1 MHGYIIIGIR
11 RYIHMHSKNNMLF
24 IFVCIILM
32 CSYVQ
37 FVYNIQCAVTCI
49 LACRT
54 LALVFIEYS
63 IQTAGLPPSLHG
75 QHSYFEISWPIG
87 EGERGVP
94 LNHIWGHELFGV
106 KGLRVHHHLSTINML
121 SALRTLIYTCVLI
134 IHKFI

>member
-1 MHGYIIIGIR
+1 
-11 RYIHMHSKNNMLF
+11 MHSKNNMLF

-75 QHSYFEISWPIG
+75 QHSYFEKQVVNSLHSDRSSFQLSVVHGAPGTSVQFISYFEMSWPIG

-94 LNHIWGHELFGV
+94 LSQPKL
-106 KGLRVHHHLSTINML
+106 LRNMG
-121 SALRTLIYTCVLI
+121 I
-134 IHKFI
+134 